1 MAGSEQCTK
10 LLMWVGGE
18 GVENHLADTETAL
31 GMPRAQCDGWPTK
44 GRDSG
49 RSLKGL
55 CPFPAQEPE
64 R

>member
-1 MAGSEQCTK
+1 
-10 LLMWVGGE
+10 MWVGGE